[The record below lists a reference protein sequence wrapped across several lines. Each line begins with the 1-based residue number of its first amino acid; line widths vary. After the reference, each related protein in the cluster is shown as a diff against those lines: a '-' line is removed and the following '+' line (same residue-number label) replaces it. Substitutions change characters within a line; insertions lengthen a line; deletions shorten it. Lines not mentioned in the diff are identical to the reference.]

1 MKKSRRIWTGAT
13 KVRVLLDTTALYVAA
28 GVSDVAFTPKIQR
41 LLGDSETRRMVS
53 PVSFNEIAIKSN
65 KGLIQFTRKTVER
78 LIFDLNLTV
87 LPFAAE
93 HSLRLFGLP
102 AHHNDPFD
110 RMLIATALAE
120 DVSIVARGREFK
132 KYKGLRVIW

>member
-1 MKKSRRIWTGAT
+1 
-13 KVRVLLDTTALYVAA
+13 
-28 GVSDVAFTPKIQR
+28 
-41 LLGDSETRRMVS
+41 MVS
-53 PVSFNEIAIKSN
+53 PISFGEIAIKAN
-65 KGLIQFTRKTVER
+65 KGLTPLTREHIEKVI
-78 LIFDLNLTV
+78 LDLDLTV
-87 LPFAAE
+87 LPLSGE

-120 DVSIVARGREFK
+120 DIAIVASDREFK